1 MKYQDI
7 QSLPNKE
14 LVEKYRE
21 EKKRLQ
27 KMKFQNAVAQ
37 IERPHHL
44 KESRKVVARLLT
56 ELNARRQKFEFDAIM
71 KKMSQSNEN

>member
-7 QSLPNKE
+7 QALGNKE
-14 LVEKYRE
+14 LVEKFRE

-37 IERPHHL
+37 IERPHQL
-44 KESRKVVARLLT
+44 KEARKEVARLLT
-56 ELNARRQKFEFDAIM
+56 ELNARRSKYEMQAM
-71 KKMSQSNEN
+71 MNKMSQSNEN